1 MPRSLLLFLVGALCA
16 AGALLIHEQEP
27 ETSLA
32 DAAVDMQRRVS
43 AAEQWLV
50 ERTEAEAR
58 SLDSLGAEAW
68 MRLRAAPLDQLLDRE
83 GFFVQAF
90 LGDSLVAWS
99 ATTPFDAKPLSF
111 SSDPHL
117 SNARGIH
124 LVHGDSLGTFRVLG
138 VRTLWSAPAVR
149 NSYLAEHF
157 HPSLHAP
164 RGLVASSDPN
174 GPTIMDRTGRAVF
187 HIGWREGAVEMG
199 AWLWWRALLMTLA
212 GAFFLAAA
220 WVGCARLSISRP
232 LMAFLL
238 FSALLIVMRLVSLE
252 YGRTAPFDRWAL
264 FDPAI
269 YATSYLFPSLGDL
282 LINTVILA
290 TAAAFLLMVTRHT
303 KGHGLFLRALSA
315 SIGVLSIATWVTRL
329 CIDLVTDSNIDLD
342 LYHVQ
347 SIDIYGI
354 IALLVIA
361 ALFATW
367 CLVAAAAVRW
377 VFPSDVR
384 RPAFAFLV
392 TVIVSVIVHHHFG
405 IADTILFLWPV
416 PLVVLM
422 VVMRQHNGSFL
433 HGVIGIALLAVTAT
447 HILTKYMQARE
458 RRERAVL
465 CERLAVREDPVV
477 EQLFREEAPR
487 IRRDARLHNLLTSNT
502 PCTIDQLDAVV
513 REPYF
518 SGYWERYDI
527 RLFGLGPLGD
537 VRCAT
542 DLEPPRSFTEE
553 ATALP
558 QGVSDMPD
566 LFIDEQT
573 DEGIFYHARIAI
585 MPSDSVPPAQLI
597 IEASPRSAQGL
608 GFPELLLAG
617 DDVLSRKAERYVQA
631 RYRNGQLVE
640 QRGETPQPQRWS
652 LAIPPDGER
661 WYDADGYEYLARTIG
676 TNAVMVL
683 GLPER
688 SMVDKATT
696 FSYLFTLFGLI
707 ALLVLGTWTLIAR
720 AVPSLGIGAKVR
732 AALVLFAIT
741 GLVFFAFGS
750 QRLLSH
756 QFTER
761 AEAASVEK
769 ARAVNRELRQ
779 RLGDE
784 RIVGEANTA
793 YLEHVL
799 GRLGNTFF
807 TDISV
812 YGLNGV
818 LLASTRPQ
826 MFSTGLLSE
835 RMQAEAFVHMAL
847 RGESAWVHESA
858 IGEARY
864 RTAYVPLVDRTGD
877 ALAYIALPSF
887 ADQVQQE
894 EERAQLLV
902 AVVNLFAL
910 LFALSVLLAVFIS
923 NWTTRPLDVLKS
935 ALAGV
940 ALQGANEPIRYRGK
954 DEVGE
959 LVAVYN
965 RKVEEL
971 RQSAEKLAR
980 SERESAWKEMARQVA
995 HEIKNP
1001 LTPMKLGLQHFQ
1013 HTWDPNAPDAKQRL
1027 DRFTDSMVQQID
1039 VLSRVANDFSRFA
1052 QMSTVHETELD
1063 LNDVATS
1070 AVALFAGEPNADIHL
1085 HTDVPLPIKADR
1097 EHVLRVLNNLIK
1109 NALQA
1114 VPQGRRG
1121 QILVVL
1127 SRREGQAVME
1137 VRDNGAG
1144 IPASVR
1150 DRIFEPSFTTKS
1162 SGMGLGL
1169 AMVKRMVEQAGGTVW
1184 FETSEGIGTR
1194 FFVALPLHP

>member
-1 MPRSLLLFLVGALCA
+1 MPRPLLLFLIGALCA
-16 AGALLIHEQEP
+16 AGALLINEP
-27 ETSLA
+27 ETETSLA
-32 DAAVDMQRRVS
+32 E
-43 AAEQWLV
+43 AAEDLQRHVSEAEHWLV
-50 ERTEAEAR
+50 EQTTAEAR
-58 SLDSLGAEAW
+58 YLDSLGVEAW
-68 MRLRAAPLDQLLDRE
+68 MRLRAAKLDRRQGQE

-99 ATTPFDAKPLSF
+99 GTTPFDSKPLTISPR
-111 SSDPHL
+111 SYVG
-117 SNARGIH
+117 NARGVH
-124 LVHGDSLGTFRVLG
+124 LTCADSQGTLHVLG

-149 NSYLAEHF
+149 NSYLTERF

-164 RGLVASSDPN
+164 RGLVASADPK
-174 GPTIMDRTGRAVF
+174 GPTIVDRTGTTLF
-187 HIGWREGAVEMG
+187 HIAWREGAVEMG
-199 AWLWWRALLMTLA
+199 AWLWWRGLFMTLA
-212 GAFFLAAA
+212 AAFFIAAA
-220 WVGCARLSISRP
+220 WVMGVRLSVSRP
-232 LMAFLL
+232 LTAFLS
-238 FSALLIVMRLVSLE
+238 FSTSLVLMRLLSLE
-252 YGRTAPFDRWAL
+252 YGRTAPFDRWSL

-282 LINTVILA
+282 LINTVIVA
-290 TAAAFLLMVTRHT
+290 TVAAFLLKVTRHMS
-303 KGHGLFLRALSA
+303 GPRLFLRALVA
-315 SIGVLSIATWVTRL
+315 SVGVLCVASWVTRL

-354 IALLVIA
+354 IALFVIA

-367 CLVAAAAVRW
+367 CSVAAAAVRW
-377 VFPSDVR
+377 IFPSDVR
-384 RPAFAFLV
+384 LPALAFLV
-392 TVIVSVIVHHHFG
+392 AVIVSVLVHHHFG

-422 VVMRQHNGSFL
+422 AVMRQHNGSFL

-447 HILTKYMQARE
+447 HILTKYTQARE
-458 RRERAVL
+458 HRERAVL

-477 EQLFREEAPR
+477 EQLFREEAPH
-487 IRRDARLHNLLTSNT
+487 IRSDKRLHSLLTSNS
-502 PCTIDQLDAVV
+502 PCTISQLDAVV

-542 DLEPPRSFTEE
+542 DLEPPRSFSEE
-553 ATALP
+553 TTTLP

-573 DEGIFYHARIAI
+573 EEGVFYHARIAI
-585 MPSDSVPPAQLI
+585 MPSDSMPPAQLI
-597 IEASPRSAQGL
+597 IEARPRSAQGL

-617 DDVLSRKAERYVQA
+617 DDVLSRKAERYAQA
-631 RYRNGQLVE
+631 RYRNGELVE

-661 WYDADGYEYLARTIG
+661 WYEADGYEYLARSIG
-676 TNAVMVL
+676 SNAVMVL

-707 ALLVLGTWTLIAR
+707 ALIVLGAWTIITR
-720 AVPSLGIGAKVR
+720 SVPSLGIGAKVR

-741 GLVFFAFGS
+741 GLVFFAIGS
-750 QRLLSH
+750 QRLLSR

-761 AEAASVEK
+761 GEAASVEK

-793 YLEHVL
+793 YLEHLL
-799 GRLGNTFF
+799 GQLGNTFF

-812 YGLNGV
+812 YGLNGL

-835 RMQAEAFVHMAL
+835 RMQAEAYVHMAL

-864 RTAYVPLVDRTGD
+864 RTAYVPLVDRTG
-877 ALAYIALPSF
+877 APLAYIALPSF

-923 NWTTRPLDVLKS
+923 NWTTRPLDVLKQ

-1052 QMSTVHETELD
+1052 QMSSVNETELD

-1070 AVALFAGEPNADIHL
+1070 AVALFAGEPHADIHL
-1085 HTDVPLPIKADR
+1085 HTDGPLPVKVDR
-1097 EHVLRVLNNLIK
+1097 EHVLRVMNNLIK
-1109 NALQA
+1109 NALQS
-1114 VPQGRRG
+1114 VPEERRG
-1121 QILVVL
+1121 DIHVAL
-1127 SRREGQAVME
+1127 SRKEGQAIME

-1144 IPASVR
+1144 IPVSVR

-1184 FETSEGIGTR
+1184 FETQEGIGTR